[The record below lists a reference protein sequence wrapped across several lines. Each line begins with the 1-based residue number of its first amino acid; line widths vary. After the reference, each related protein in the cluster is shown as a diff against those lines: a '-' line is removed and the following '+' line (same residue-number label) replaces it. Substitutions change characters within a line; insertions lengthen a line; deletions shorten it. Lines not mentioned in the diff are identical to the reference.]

1 MPAVVIDGRRN
12 PATVYE
18 NVDVAL
24 ARMYALQA
32 AAGAAVYPEVDA
44 RVSALEYLA
53 GGGIVVSA
61 LSINPAIAEVG
72 SPVTAPVLTA
82 TRAGAAPTGQT
93 LTWPG
98 DSFALA
104 AGDTS
109 KTLTGKSFT
118 ADTTFTWTATDA
130 SAPGGPRSA
139 SRTVD
144 LLFRQKGH
152 AGTINK
158 TSGITSAEVNA
169 MSQSWFA
176 TAVGRVLSFT
186 TTADGFLWYSQPAS
200 QAEPSAFKLDGFSIT
215 PVKTTRSHTTAT
227 GQVVSYNDYLLS
239 DFLPAGTANLLEVIA

>member
-32 AAGAAVYPEVDA
+32 AAGAAVYPDVDA

-61 LSINPAIAEVG
+61 LSVNPAIAEVG
-72 SPVTAPVLTA
+72 STVTAPVLTA
-82 TRAGAAPTGQT
+82 TRAGAAPTAQT

-104 AGDTS
+104 AGDVS
-109 KTLTGKSFT
+109 KTLIGKSFT
-118 ADTTFTWTATDA
+118 ADTTFAWTATDA
-130 SAPGGPRSA
+130 SAPGSPA
-139 SRTVD
+139 SSTKTAT
-144 LLFRQKGH
+144 LIFAQKGH

-176 TAVGRVLSFT
+176 TAVGRTLSFT
-186 TTADGFLWYSQPAS
+186 TTADGYLWYSQPAS
-200 QAEPSAFKLDGFSIT
+200 QAEPSVFKLDGFVIS
-215 PVKTTRSHTTAT
+215 PVKFTFSHTTAT
-227 GQVVSYNDYLLS
+227 GQVVSYNAWLLS
-239 DFLPAGTANLLEVIA
+239 DFMPAGTANLLEVFA